1 MNHPRP
7 HPDDRPARA
16 LTCAHGHKRPD
27 ELSSGTP
34 RRALRL
40 LTRAAVLSL
49 GLVAGWNV
57 VTTTMAP
64 TPALAYEWPG
74 RLAQASADLKHPDP
88 AKRVAAL
95 KGLVYFPLEDV
106 APLLINAL
114 EDRSPSVQI
123 AAIEALVELRAY
135 DTAPRLE
142 PFLND
147 YNPLLRIGA
156 IQALGELGSRQ
167 DLDNLV
173 RALGDGDAKVRAAT
187 ITALSRLGLPE
198 TQAPIATM
206 LADRDPAVVV
216 IAIDALARLGDR
228 TAAFPLLEKIKDPSL
243 RIQISAVQALG
254 RLGDPRAA
262 MPLLGLL
269 EDPAPEVQLAVI
281 DSLGRLGDPR
291 ATRPLIKLMWRH
303 HRNARGLRIIYA
315 LGDIGDP
322 RCADALLQV
331 MRYSES
337 AQAAADAL
345 KKLGSSAIPKTLE
358 ALRQSQNTRFQR
370 LCLGVVQHALSDNT
384 IDDALRRQTLDVL
397 LPAVE
402 LKRYPELE
410 TLDALILSRHP
421 DALPPLMARL
431 SALTQGA
438 PDQTPDASRLRLH
451 ILRGL
456 ADFEDA
462 RITEPLSQIFM
473 DRLHQFPEE
482 EQRLIAT
489 AMGNTRSEAAIP
501 FLIKALAQADLEL
514 QLATIRALG
523 KIDHPQAGRQLLE
536 RMRNDQ
542 SHLLP
547 ELGLS
552 LANHTSPEI
561 TDALLEIVNT
571 GRGEVRL
578 TALQALSDHVR
589 RSDDDSLPI
598 AILNMAQESAQERF
612 TARAIDAIGPRPVS
626 GGTGRLQTLYSRA
639 GLLLKI
645 KILQVLGDWADPDA
659 RGLLLEALQES
670 NAHLR
675 AEAAWALG
683 QIGDQRDAD
692 ALVELLADTRWP
704 VSLNAAAAL
713 QMVAAPATQG
723 ALEARLIN
731 ADDYTQANILMALI
745 ALDATPTL
753 KTLRRISHQGT
764 APQLVEAVGRA
775 LARLNTDESRRALRD
790 LSARTTHT
798 GARQT
803 LRRLLGED
811 AAEQDKGQGWVR
823 YIFSDEGR
831 RMVGQRV
838 IITLPVG
845 VLLGRASDAAGEVR
859 VEKLGQG
866 KARITF
872 LDDTFS
878 PL

>member
-16 LTCAHGHKRPD
+16 VTCAHGHKRP
-27 ELSSGTP
+27 EPPSGAP
-34 RRALRL
+34 RRAISL
-40 LTRAAVLSL
+40 LTRAAVLGL

-57 VTTTMAP
+57 VTTTTAP

-106 APLLINAL
+106 EPLLTSAL
-114 EDRSPSVQI
+114 ADRSPSVQL

-147 YNPLLRIGA
+147 YNPLLRVGA
-156 IQALGELGSRQ
+156 IQALGELGSRR

-216 IAIDALARLGDR
+216 VAIDALARLGDR

-243 RIQISAVQALG
+243 RIQVSAVQALG
-254 RLGDPRAA
+254 RLGDTRAT

-281 DSLGRLGDPR
+281 DSLGRLGDTR
-291 ATRPLIKLMWRH
+291 ATGPLIKLMWRH

-315 LGDIGDP
+315 LGHIGDP

-337 AQAAADAL
+337 AQAAADSL
-345 KKLGSSAIPKTLE
+345 KTLGSEAIPKTLE
-358 ALRQSQNTRFQR
+358 ALRQSQNAQFQR
-370 LCLGVVQHALSDNT
+370 LCLGVIQHGLSDDN

-397 LPAVE
+397 LPAAE
-402 LKRYPELE
+402 IKRYPELE

-431 SALTQGA
+431 SALTRGA
-438 PDQTPDASRLRLH
+438 SGQTPDASRLRLH

-462 RITEPLSQIFM
+462 RITEPLSQLFM
-473 DRLHQFPEE
+473 DRLHELPSE
-482 EQRLIAT
+482 EQRLVAT
-489 AMGNTRSEAAIP
+489 ALGNTRSEAAIP
-501 FLIKALAQADLEL
+501 FLIKSLAQADLAL

-536 RMRNDQ
+536 RMRSNQ

-552 LANHTSPEI
+552 LANHSAPEI
-561 TDALLEIVNT
+561 TDALLKLVET

-589 RSDDDSLPI
+589 RSDNDSLPT
-598 AILNMAQESAQERF
+598 AILNMAEESAQEQF
-612 TARAIDAIGPRPVS
+612 AARAIDAIGPRPVP
-626 GGTGRLQTLYSRA
+626 GGVKRLQALYARA

-645 KILQVLGDWADPDA
+645 KILQVLGDWAAPDS
-659 RGLLLEALQES
+659 RGLLLEALQGS
-670 NAHLR
+670 NAQLR

-713 QMVAAPATQG
+713 QMLAAPTTQG
-723 ALEARLIN
+723 ALEARLVN

-753 KTLRRISHQGT
+753 QTLRRVGHQGT
-764 APQLVEAVGRA
+764 APQLIEAVGRA

-798 GARQT
+798 SARQT

-811 AAEQDKGQGWVR
+811 ATEQDTGQGWVR

-838 IITLPVG
+838 IITLPAG

-859 VEKLGQG
+859 VEKLGEG
-866 KARITF
+866 TARITF